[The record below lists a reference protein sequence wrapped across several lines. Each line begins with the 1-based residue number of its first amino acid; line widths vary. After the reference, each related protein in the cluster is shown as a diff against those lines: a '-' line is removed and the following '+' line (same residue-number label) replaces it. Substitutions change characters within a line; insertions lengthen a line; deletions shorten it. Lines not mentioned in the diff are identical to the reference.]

1 MPDAV
6 VADAVV
12 ADSALLNGAVSGPTI
27 DVPKVITEEQVN
39 FFIENGYLVVPDLM
53 TAEEIEELRNDAA
66 FIARGGYPCES
77 LESLPPYVSDDEVLR
92 SILCIHQPHYV
103 SPVMLKYVKHP
114 LICGILSQ
122 VVAAHMPHWD
132 GSVKCMQSMLF
143 VKPPG
148 FQGQAWH
155 QDEIYIPTRDRS
167 LCGAWIA
174 MDDATIENG
183 CLWIIPGSHRSGYLY
198 PQRQHENPDEF
209 DFAPESYGFDE
220 SLEIPVEVKAGTLVF
235 FNGYLLHR
243 SRKNRGQVYRRVLV
257 NHYCNAWSRLPW
269 SLQEGE
275 SVATADR
282 RNIVPVAGVDP
293 YAWKGYEEPPNQ
305 VYMRACKAREE
316 MISQQPK

>member
-1 MPDAV
+1 MSETD
-6 VADAVV
+6 
-12 ADSALLNGAVSGPTI
+12 LLNGARPPADAVQITSEEI
-27 DVPKVITEEQVN
+27 AVPKVITQEQID
-39 FFIENGYLVVPDLM
+39 FFVENGYLVVEGLM
-53 TAEEIEELRNDAA
+53 TDDEIEELRADAA
-66 FIARGGYPCES
+66 FIARGGYPSES
-77 LESLPPYVSDDEVLR
+77 LEALPPEVSDDEVLR
-92 SILCIHQPHYV
+92 SILCIHQPHYL
-103 SPVMLKYVKHP
+103 SPVMQKYVKHP

-122 VVAAHMPHWD
+122 VVAAHQPYWD

-183 CLWIIPGSHRSGYLY
+183 CLWVVPGSHRSGYLF
-198 PQRQHENPDEF
+198 PQHKHDNPDEF

-220 SLEIPVEVKAGTLVF
+220 AQEVPVEVKKGALVF

-243 SRKNRGQVYRRVLV
+243 SRKNRSQVYRRVLV
-257 NHYCNAWSRLPW
+257 NHYCNAWSHLPW
-269 SLQEGE
+269 HLREGE

-293 YAWKGYEEPPNQ
+293 YAWKGYESPPNA

-316 MISQQPK
+316 LTNGPAK